1 MGFSVVDFFVVVVVA
16 VVVGNLLVVGSLLVV
31 GNLVVVGLLVGVVKA
46 GGGSVEA
53 VVEILLVVAR
63 DSTKGNRPRV
73 RSGILER
80 SRVGRPLPE
89 VAVLVGGAVVV
100 VLGLGL
106 LDLLTVG
113 VLVIGF

>member
-1 MGFSVVDFFVVVVVA
+1 M
-16 VVVGNLLVVGSLLVV
+16 
-31 GNLVVVGLLVGVVKA
+31 
-46 GGGSVEA
+46 
-53 VVEILLVVAR
+53 
-63 DSTKGNRPRV
+63 
-73 RSGILER
+73 ER

-89 VAVLVGGAVVV
+89 VTVLVGGAVVV